1 LLQIAI
7 KQNSKRFTMPRKL
20 ERIILTTSRHVLRIT
35 RQKYSLGREIV
46 VPLYSLVDL
55 IHTQTGDHHH
65 HIFVY

>member
-1 LLQIAI
+1 
-7 KQNSKRFTMPRKL
+7 MPRKL
-20 ERIILTTSRHVLRIT
+20 ERIILTTPRHVLRIT
-35 RQKYSLGREIV
+35 RQKYSLGREVV